1 MDTYQF
7 IYTYI
12 NIVNVICK
20 LKIQTT
26 DSSKNHNQNQ
36 NKINN
41 DIISTLVKAS
51 YKQKVNED
59 NCSISI
65 TDLRQNDIDILKI
78 LSENED
84 ENTIATFSFNGLKIK
99 LDIHQEILSRSLK
112 RLKELGLIYK
122 TKLGYK
128 TTENGKIIFSK
139 LKRMSNEKR
148 SNPKYTQIMQVSV
161 PFRLPNQQIV
171 QNLSGKWF
179 NSLRWIGM
187 IQNVTGYQL
196 KWIDIEDFIEIVL
209 YLSNNNIIIETN
221 DNPVNISK
229 AFGYSTS
236 IIESIGNV
244 IIENN
249 SIIYPINNNK
259 DFDRITN

>member
-1 MDTYQF
+1 
-7 IYTYI
+7 
-12 NIVNVICK
+12 VICK

-26 DSSKNHNQNQ
+26 DSSKNQNQ
-36 NKINN
+36 NNINN
-41 DIISTLVKAS
+41 DITSILLGAS
-51 YKQKVNED
+51 DKQKVNED
-59 NCSISI
+59 YSISI
-65 TDLRQNDIDILKI
+65 TDLRQSDIDILKI

-99 LDIHQEILSRSLK
+99 LNLHQEILSRSLK

-128 TTENGKIIFSK
+128 STKNGKIIISK
-139 LKRMSNEKR
+139 LKRISKEKR
-148 SNPKYTQIMQVSV
+148 SNLKYTQIMQVSV

-179 NSLRWIGM
+179 SNLRWIGM

-196 KWIDIEDFIEIVL
+196 KWKDIEDFIEIVL

-249 SIIYPINNNK
+249 SIIYSINNNK

>member
-1 MDTYQF
+1 M
-7 IYTYI
+7 
-12 NIVNVICK
+12 ICK

-26 DSSKNHNQNQ
+26 DISKNQNQ
-36 NKINN
+36 NNINN
-41 DIISTLVKAS
+41 DITSILLGAS
-51 YKQKVNED
+51 DKKKVNED
-59 NCSISI
+59 YSISI
-65 TDLRQNDIDILKI
+65 TDLRQSDIDILKI

-99 LDIHQEILSRSLK
+99 LNLHQEILSRSLK

-128 TTENGKIIFSK
+128 STKNGKIIISK
-139 LKRMSNEKR
+139 LKRISKEKR
-148 SNPKYTQIMQVSV
+148 SNLKYTQIMQVSV

-179 NSLRWIGM
+179 SNLRWIGM

-196 KWIDIEDFIEIVL
+196 KWKDIEDFIEIVL

-249 SIIYPINNNK
+249 SIIYSINNNK

>member
-1 MDTYQF
+1 M
-7 IYTYI
+7 
-12 NIVNVICK
+12 ICK

-26 DSSKNHNQNQ
+26 DISKNQNQ
-36 NKINN
+36 NNINN
-41 DIISTLVKAS
+41 DITSILLGAS
-51 YKQKVNED
+51 DKQKVNED
-59 NCSISI
+59 YSISI
-65 TDLRQNDIDILKI
+65 TDLRQSDIDILKI

-99 LDIHQEILSRSLK
+99 LNLHQEILSRSLK

-128 TTENGKIIFSK
+128 STKNGKIIISK
-139 LKRMSNEKR
+139 LKRISKEKR
-148 SNPKYTQIMQVSV
+148 SNLKYTQIMQVSV

-179 NSLRWIGM
+179 SNLRWIGM

-196 KWIDIEDFIEIVL
+196 KWKDIEDFIEIVL

-249 SIIYPINNNK
+249 SIIYSINNNK
-259 DFDRITN
+259 EFDRITN

>member
-1 MDTYQF
+1 M
-7 IYTYI
+7 
-12 NIVNVICK
+12 ICK
-20 LKIQTT
+20 LKIQIT
-26 DSSKNHNQNQ
+26 DISKNQNQ
-36 NKINN
+36 NNINS
-41 DIISTLVKAS
+41 DITSILLGAS
-51 YKQKVNED
+51 DKQKVNED
-59 NCSISI
+59 YSISI
-65 TDLRQNDIDILKI
+65 TDLRQSDIDILKI

-99 LDIHQEILSRSLK
+99 LNLHQEILSRSLK

-128 TTENGKIIFSK
+128 STKNGKIIISK
-139 LKRMSNEKR
+139 LKRISKEKR
-148 SNPKYTQIMQVSV
+148 SNLKYTQIMQVSV

-179 NSLRWIGM
+179 SNLRWIGM

-196 KWIDIEDFIEIVL
+196 KWKDIEDFIEIVL

-249 SIIYPINNNK
+249 SIIYSINNNK